1 MRFSQY
7 LVTTSKEASRE
18 AECVSHQ
25 LMLRAGLIM
34 KFAAGIYSYLPM
46 GYRVLTRITSII
58 EEEMERI
65 EAQRLLLPFV
75 QPAELWKKS
84 GRWDSWGEE
93 LVRFKDRKGADFVLG
108 STHEEV
114 ITQLMKK
121 QISSYK
127 KLPVIVYQ
135 IQTKFRDEPRARGGV
150 IRARE
155 FLMKDAYSFCQSE
168 EEAEVIYEK
177 MKEAYKRVFSR
188 CLLDYRLVEADTG
201 TMGGKFSHEFI
212 ILTDSGE
219 DRIVECEKCGYVAKL
234 ERAVCVSDET
244 EKGEG
249 QPVKEV
255 STPGIRTVKELSHF
269 LGCQEKKTL
278 KTIFYETDKGLVAV
292 LVRGDHYVNEEKLRL
307 LLKAKELKLASGN
320 LIREETGVE
329 VGFVGPVGLDRN
341 KLVVDNTVM
350 QGKNFVAGANKKDVH
365 LVNVNPNRDFE
376 PILTGDIR
384 FPVSGD
390 RCPLC
395 RNNIEIK
402 RGIELGHIFHLGE
415 RYSSRLGATFLDKMG
430 KEKYFIMGCYGI
442 GVSRLLAAVIEQN
455 YDKDGII
462 WPKEIAPF
470 QAVVIATSPD
480 TARIAE
486 GVYLRLK
493 KAGIDILWDDRDVS
507 AGIKFSDADL
517 LGIPF
522 KVILGNIFLKEDKI
536 EIKTRR
542 RGEKEKVGR
551 NGISQRIKELIKDAE

>member
-46 GYRVLTRITSII
+46 GYRVLARITSII

-65 EAQRLLLPFV
+65 GAQRLLLPFV

-121 QISSYK
+121 QTSSYK

-219 DRIVECEKCGYVAKL
+219 DRIVECEKCGYIAKL

>member
-1 MRFSQY
+1 MRLSQY

-46 GYRVLTRITSII
+46 GHRVLARITSII

-65 EAQRLLLPFV
+65 GAQRLLLPFV

-84 GRWDSWGEE
+84 GRWESWGEE
-93 LVRFKDRKGADFVLG
+93 LVRLKDRKGADFVLG
-108 STHEEV
+108 PTHEEV
-114 ITQLMKK
+114 ITQLINQ
-121 QISSYK
+121 QINSYK

-135 IQTKFRDEPRARGGV
+135 VQAKFRDEPRARGGV

-155 FLMKDAYSFCQSE
+155 FLMKDAYSFCQSK
-168 EEAEVIYEK
+168 EEAKVIYEK

-201 TMGGKFSHEFI
+201 TMGGEFSHEFI

-219 DRIVECEKCGYVAKL
+219 DRIVECQKCGYIAKL
-234 ERAVCVSDET
+234 ERAVCVTDET
-244 EKGEG
+244 EKGER

-255 STPGIRTVKELSHF
+255 STPGIRTIKELSHF
-269 LGCQEKKTL
+269 LACQEKKTL
-278 KTIFYETDKGLVAV
+278 KTIFYETDKGLIAV
-292 LVRGDHYVNEEKLRL
+292 LVRGDHYVNEQKLRL
-307 LLKAKELKLASGN
+307 LLKAKELKLASDN
-320 LIREETGVE
+320 LTRKEIGVE
-329 VGFVGPVGLDRN
+329 IGFVGPVGLDRN

-350 QGKNFVAGANKKDVH
+350 QGKNFVTGANKKDVH
-365 LVNVNPNRDFE
+365 LINVNPDRDFK
-376 PILTGDIR
+376 PTLTGDIR
-384 FPVSGD
+384 FPVLGD
-390 RCPLC
+390 SCPLC
-395 RNNIEIK
+395 GNETKIK
-402 RGIELGHIFHLGE
+402 RAIELGQIFHLGE
-415 RYSSRLGATFLDKMG
+415 GYSSSLGATFLDKMG

-480 TARIAE
+480 TARAAE
-486 GVYLRLK
+486 GAYLRLK
-493 KAGIDILWDDRDVS
+493 KAGIDTLWDDRDVS
-507 AGIKFSDADL
+507 AGTKFSDADL

-542 RGEKEKVGR
+542 PGEKEKVGR

>member
-46 GYRVLTRITSII
+46 GYRVLARVTSII

-65 EAQRLLLPFV
+65 GAQRLLLPFV

-121 QISSYK
+121 QTSSYK

-219 DRIVECEKCGYVAKL
+219 DRIVECEKCGYIAKL

>member
-7 LVTTSKEASRE
+7 LITTSKEASRE
-18 AECVSHQ
+18 ADCVSHQ

-46 GYRVLTRITSII
+46 GYRVLARVTSII

-65 EAQRLLLPFV
+65 GAQRLLLPFV

-84 GRWDSWGEE
+84 GRWESWGEE

-108 STHEEV
+108 PTHEEV

-121 QISSYK
+121 QTSSYK

-135 IQTKFRDEPRARGGV
+135 IQAKFRDEPRARGGV

-168 EEAEVIYEK
+168 EEAKVIYEK

-219 DRIVECEKCGYVAKL
+219 DRIVECKKCGYVAKL
-234 ERAVCVSDET
+234 EKAVCVSDGT

-255 STPGIRTVKELSHF
+255 STPGIRTIKELSHF
-269 LGCQEKKTL
+269 LGCQEKKIL

-292 LVRGDHYVNEEKLRL
+292 LVRGDHHVNEEKLRL
-307 LLKAKELKLASGN
+307 LIKAKELKLASDN
-320 LIREETGVE
+320 LTREETGVE

-384 FPVSGD
+384 FLVSGD
-390 RCPLC
+390 GCPLC
-395 RNNIEIK
+395 RNKIKIK
-402 RGIELGHIFHLGE
+402 RGIELGQIFHLGE
-415 RYSSRLGATFLDKMG
+415 RYSSSLGATFLDKMG

-442 GVSRLLAAVIEQN
+442 GVSRLLAAVIEQG
-455 YDKDGII
+455 DLSS
-462 WPKEIAPF
+462 F
-470 QAVVIATSPD
+470 
-480 TARIAE
+480 
-486 GVYLRLK
+486 K
-493 KAGIDILWDDRDVS
+493 KS
-507 AGIKFSDADL
+507 
-517 LGIPF
+517 
-522 KVILGNIFLKEDKI
+522 
-536 EIKTRR
+536 
-542 RGEKEKVGR
+542 R
-551 NGISQRIKELIKDAE
+551 NRYIMG

>member
-7 LVTTSKEASRE
+7 LITTSKKASRE

-46 GYRVLTRITSII
+46 GYRVLARITSII

-65 EAQRLLLPFV
+65 GAQQLLLPFV

-84 GRWDSWGEE
+84 GRWESWGEE

-108 STHEEV
+108 PTHEEV
-114 ITQLMKK
+114 ITQLMKQ

-135 IQTKFRDEPRARGGV
+135 IQAKFRDEPRARGGV

-168 EEAEVIYEK
+168 EEAKVIYEK
-177 MKEAYKRVFSR
+177 MENAYKRIFSR

-212 ILTDSGE
+212 ILTNSGE

-244 EKGEG
+244 EKGER
-249 QPVKEV
+249 QSVKEV

-278 KTIFYETDKGLVAV
+278 KTIFYETDKGLIAV

-307 LLKAKELKLASGN
+307 LLEVKELKLASDN

-350 QGKNFVAGANKKDVH
+350 QGENFVAGANKKDVH

-384 FPVSGD
+384 FLVSGD

-395 RNNIEIK
+395 RNNIKIK
-402 RGIELGHIFHLGE
+402 RGIELGQIFHLGE
-415 RYSSRLGATFLDKMG
+415 RYSSSLGATFLDKMG

-480 TARIAE
+480 TARAAE
-486 GVYLRLK
+486 GVYLCLK
-493 KAGIDILWDDRDVS
+493 KAGIDTLWDDRDVS

-551 NGISQRIKELIKDAE
+551 NGIFQRIKELIKDAE